1 MLFDCI
7 IKVKCSGHELG
18 TQLIVNLRCPLMLYF
33 MSNAD
38 EKKKILLDDWVDWRL
53 PTAET
58 IL

>member
-1 MLFDCI
+1 
-7 IKVKCSGHELG
+7 
-18 TQLIVNLRCPLMLYF
+18 MLYF